1 MKPKKKSNAVITVL
15 LFLFVIFPD
24 LGLSSDFAAS
34 CISRIYS
41 PSDTII
47 IDGETIFIE
56 KEYIPTN
63 MDSLR
68 EANQADIKLRP
79 IPLHLFN
86 VALHVGMNITS
97 ATFGTS
103 LSDFT
108 PLNNFVDN
116 KVSVQRNLT
125 SSIDMS
131 ARIWRFPA
139 MNGQVDLELHS
150 GIGLNKVKINVNS
163 FDVDSL
169 LRDSLILLRYNDNEL
184 YLEYFKIFPPGP
196 FGELDTAIIPI
207 MSNQIKYA
215 TIDVPIKLHTAWTA
229 QKSLWTVF
237 VEAGIVKRFV
247 VQSSR
252 SAFDNYLVNKSGAF
266 LKLPESDFNTKNLI
280 RPVFGIGAEKKIE
293 SGIASTAS
301 YFSVGASANAVLP
314 ATAFNQSSLFYVDI
328 MSYSLSAFMR
338 FHF

>member
-1 MKPKKKSNAVITVL
+1 MKPKKKSNAVIAVL
-15 LFLFVIFPD
+15 LFLFAIFPN
-24 LGLSSDFAAS
+24 LGLSSDLASS

-68 EANQADIKLRP
+68 VANQADVKRKP

-108 PLNNFVDN
+108 PLNNFVHN
-116 KVSVQRNLT
+116 KVSVETNLT

-131 ARIWRFPA
+131 ARVWRFPA
-139 MNGQVDLELHS
+139 MNGQVDLEIHS
-150 GIGLNKVKINVNS
+150 GIGFNKVKINANALN
-163 FDVDSL
+163 VDSL
-169 LRDSLILLRYNDNEL
+169 LRDSLILLRFTDNEL

-207 MSNQIKYA
+207 LSNKIKFA
-215 TIDVPIKLHTAWTA
+215 TIDVPIKLHAAWTA

-237 VEAGIVKRFV
+237 AEAGIVKRFV
-247 VQSSR
+247 VQASGST
-252 SAFDNYLVNKSGAF
+252 SDNYLVNESGAY
-266 LKLPESDFNTKNLI
+266 LKLPASDFKTMNLI
-280 RPVFGIGAEKKIE
+280 RPVFGIGAERKIQ
-293 SGIASTAS
+293 SAIASSDA
-301 YFSVGASANAVLP
+301 YFSVGAAANAVLP
-314 ATAFNQSSLFYVDI
+314 ATAFNQSSLLYVDI
-328 MSYSLSAFMR
+328 KSYSITGFVR